1 MVRMEIKT
9 DRQAGRQKDRQA
21 DREAGRQQTDIQRIE
36 MKE

>member
-1 MVRMEIKT
+1 MEIKT